1 MNWIGMIWLL
11 IGFLLGVTVLRYL
24 FPFVYRFGLKV
35 RFWIR
40 YGRKG
45 KFILFVYS
53 ESSNWKDYVETK
65 ILPRIENHSI
75 ILNWS
80 KRREWEP
87 RMSFETKLFNHWAGS
102 GEFTPTAIVL
112 PLVGKVKV
120 IRLWQISQHAKPRKD
135 GASKEAEEALFTAM
149 NQFGREHRRSQQK

>member
-1 MNWIGMIWLL
+1 M
-11 IGFLLGVTVLRYL
+11 TVLKSL
-24 FPFVYRFGLKV
+24 FPFAYRFGLKM

-40 YGRKG
+40 HGRKG

-53 ESSNWKDYVETK
+53 DSSNWRDYVEAK
-65 ILPRIENHSI
+65 ILPSIEARSI

-87 RMSFETKLFNHWAGS
+87 RMSFEANLFNQWAGS

-112 PLVGKVKV
+112 PLIGKVTI
-120 IRLWQISQHAKPRKD
+120 IRLWQPSAHTKPKKERV
-135 GASKEAEEALFTAM
+135 SKEAEEALFSAIK
-149 NQFGREHRRSQQK
+149 QYGLHHKRQKQK